1 MLNDHD
7 NNGIRNILIKEKEY
21 EEKTMSEEKSTISL
35 ELGTMPQAP
44 DFDLEAGAAAAA
56 EPAIKLTTAPEEE
69 AAAAVQEA
77 EVHAPYLEDVNLTE
91 EEKRVVDE
99 FSQKIDLKDTN
110 IILQYGSAAQKKI
123 SDFADSALDGV
134 KTKDLGEVGDMI
146 SDLVGELKGF
156 SIDTEEKKGL
166 FGFVKKK
173 VNDFSKLKSKYD
185 TAEANVDKIV
195 GALEGHQNTL
205 SKDIIMLDKMYES
218 NLGYF
223 KELTMYILAG
233 KKKLELEQKTTLAD
247 LQKKAKESGLV
258 EDAQAAND
266 YANLC
271 DRFDK
276 KLHDLEVTRT
286 ISMQMAPQIRLV
298 QNSDT
303 LMVEKI
309 QSTINNTIPLWK
321 NQMVLALGVA
331 HSQEAMQA
339 QREVN
344 DLTNDLIRKNA
355 ETLKMGSIEIAKE
368 SERGIIDM
376 ETVRYSNEQ
385 LIASL
390 DEVIRIQEEGRI
402 KRREAEKEL
411 GDIEATLKQKLLD
424 IRNQNGAKI

>member
-1 MLNDHD
+1 
-7 NNGIRNILIKEKEY
+7 
-21 EEKTMSEEKSTISL
+21 
-35 ELGTMPQAP
+35 MPQAP

-286 ISMQMAPQIRLV
+286 ISMQMA
-298 QNSDT
+298 
-303 LMVEKI
+303 
-309 QSTINNTIPLWK
+309 
-321 NQMVLALGVA
+321 
-331 HSQEAMQA
+331 
-339 QREVN
+339 
-344 DLTNDLIRKNA
+344 
-355 ETLKMGSIEIAKE
+355 
-368 SERGIIDM
+368 
-376 ETVRYSNEQ
+376 
-385 LIASL
+385 
-390 DEVIRIQEEGRI
+390 
-402 KRREAEKEL
+402 
-411 GDIEATLKQKLLD
+411 
-424 IRNQNGAKI
+424 